1 MFKSNTIRKN
11 KEIVIIV
18 KNQQKGVES
27 FFRHVIVE
35 YDLIYSE
42 NTDPISSF
50 LKYRAFDRYRL
61 PS

>member
-1 MFKSNTIRKN
+1 MFKSNIIRKN

-42 NTDPISSF
+42 NTDPISLF